1 MPTQS
6 SPPPPSP
13 PPPPITTTPHHRHS
27 LADSIHSPTTTLSFD
42 DASILEHSDRA
53 RFSVDNDPVDDLH
66 DIHDPL
72 NPTLYPH
79 THPPATD
86 RPLLRRMLTIGGL
99 ISLWFAFSL
108 LLSLYNK
115 WMFAPGH
122 LNFPFPLFV
131 TSVHMVIQ
139 FFLSW
144 FVLWWFPKY
153 RPQRKDYLSLKEY
166 TYALNPQCDE
176 C

>member
-1 MPTQS
+1 
-6 SPPPPSP
+6 
-13 PPPPITTTPHHRHS
+13 
-27 LADSIHSPTTTLSFD
+27 
-42 DASILEHSDRA
+42 
-53 RFSVDNDPVDDLH
+53 
-66 DIHDPL
+66 
-72 NPTLYPH
+72 
-79 THPPATD
+79 
-86 RPLLRRMLTIGGL
+86 MLTIGGL

-166 TYALNPQCDE
+166 TYAPAPNPTSTDGQVEDWAVWHRDGDGYWFVE
-176 C
+176 CVIAIYHTGLL